1 MFSDGGIIS
10 FLAPALIMGGISLFF
25 AVILV
30 IATKYLAEYGPCR
43 ISVNKGDKE
52 FEIMGGES
60 LLSSLLFKKIF
71 IPSACGGRGSCGYC
85 KLKVPEGGGMLM
97 PTERPYLSHK
107 ELDDNMRL
115 ACQVKVKNDMEVE
128 VPEEYL
134 AIQEYKAAVKYSKE
148 LTYDIKE
155 IRFKLIEPGNIKFKP
170 GQYIQFHIPSKSET
184 IYRAYSISS
193 QASTPDEV
201 ELIVRL
207 VPGGTGSTYIHNL
220 KEGDEVT
227 ISGPYGEFY
236 LQEDSPLDIVCV
248 GGGAGMAPLKAI
260 IYSLFAKGSDRKVD
274 LYFGVRA
281 TEDLFYIKEFDKL
294 KEEHPNFNY
303 CYALSSPGE
312 TDDWDGE
319 KGFIHLVLEKLL
331 TDGHKKEAYLC
342 GPPIMIDAVI
352 KVLTEKEV
360 KEDHI
365 YFDKF

>member
-1 MFSDGGIIS
+1 MFSDVNIMI
-10 FLAPALIMGGISLFF
+10 FLAPILVMGGVSLFF
-25 AVILV
+25 AIVLV
-30 IATKYLAEYGPCR
+30 VATKYLAEYGPCR
-43 ISVNKGDKE
+43 ISVNKGE
-52 FEIMGGES
+52 ELLEISGGES
-60 LLSSLLFKKIF
+60 LLSSLIFKKIF

-85 KLKVPEGGGMLM
+85 KLKVSEGGGMLM

-107 ELDDNMRL
+107 EIDDNVRL
-115 ACQVKVKNDMEVE
+115 ACQVKVKNDIEVE

-134 AIQEYKAAVKYSKE
+134 AIQEYRASVKYSKK
-148 LTYDIKE
+148 LTYDVKE
-155 IRFKLIEPGNIKFKP
+155 IRFKLEEPDNIKFRP
-170 GQYIQFHIPSKSET
+170 GQYIQFHIPSKGET

-193 QASTPDEV
+193 LPSSPDEV

-207 VPGGTGSTYIHNL
+207 VPEGIGSTYIHTL

-227 ISGPYGEFY
+227 ISGPYGEFF
-236 LQEDSPLDIVCV
+236 LQEGSPLDIVCV
-248 GGGAGMAPLKAI
+248 GGGAGMAPLKSI
-260 IYSLFAKGSDRKVD
+260 IYSLFEKGSERKVD

-281 TEDLFYIKEFDKL
+281 TEDLFYIEEFDKL
-294 KEEHPNFNY
+294 KKEHPNFNY

-331 TDGHKKEAYLC
+331 ADGHKKEAYLC

-360 KEDHI
+360 KHDHI

>member
-1 MFSDGGIIS
+1 MFSEGNIMT
-10 FLAPALIMGGISLFF
+10 FLSPVLVMGGISLFF
-25 AVILV
+25 AIVLV

-43 ISVNKGDKE
+43 ISVNKGDE
-52 FEIMGGES
+52 VFEITGGES

-97 PTERPYLSHK
+97 PTERPYLGHK
-107 ELDDNMRL
+107 EIEDNVRL

-128 VPEEYL
+128 VPDEYL
-134 AIQEYKAAVKYSKE
+134 AIQEYRAAVKYRKD
-148 LTYDIKE
+148 LTYDVKE
-155 IRFKLIEPGNIKFKP
+155 IRFKLEEPDNIKFKP
-170 GQYIQFHIPSKSET
+170 GQYIQFHIPSKGET

-193 QASTPDEV
+193 RPSTPGEV

-207 VPGGTGSTYIHNL
+207 VPGGIGSTYIHNL

-227 ISGPYGEFY
+227 ISGPYGEFF
-236 LQEDSPLDIVCV
+236 LQENSPQDIICV
-248 GGGAGMAPLKAI
+248 GGGAGMAPLKSL
-260 IYSLFAKGSDRKVD
+260 IYSLFESKSDRKVE

-281 TEDLFYIKEFDKL
+281 TEDLFYIGEFDKL
-294 KEEHPNFNY
+294 KEKHPNFNY

-312 TDDWDGE
+312 TDEWNGE

-331 TDGHKKEAYLC
+331 TGGHKKEAYLC

-352 KVLTEKEV
+352 KVLTEKDV
-360 KEDHI
+360 KQEHI